1 MPLTLKQADYVAV
14 MTKKGTPESEAV
26 AHFGRMAAF
35 RAKFDPSGGAILAC
49 VDVGTNA
56 YWWDYGRLG
65 LYFENNLLL
74 AEDTPPAHALRTFLG
89 LYPHRQQESKLG
101 TKMSVDDASVVLK
114 CQIGDGKV
122 GNMQHPPL
130 PVTDWRHGRSHHTA
144 W

>member
-1 MPLTLKQADYVAV
+1 MWDSAYVMP
-14 MTKKGTPESEAV
+14 E
-26 AHFGRMAAF
+26 
-35 RAKFDPSGGAILAC
+35 RAGDFETTHGAIADNTGNYCRHLIFRP
-49 VDVGTNA
+49 DH
-56 YWWDYGRLG
+56 L
-65 LYFENNLLL
+65 
-74 AEDTPPAHALRTFLG
+74 ALRTFLG